1 MREFAMLDL
10 QMWVLFVLG
19 IVIMFIG
26 LYQLAPTA
34 ASAEAN
40 ATALASAPA
49 PAASERTSTTRLS
62 LSRRVPT
69 MPGNGESPPPGGMMA
84 RVANGSRQRS
94 DAGMGQQ
101 EEPAKVC
108 DESCDARRIRVATKG
123 STIDTCSGRAN
134 APIDDERLTS

>member
-1 MREFAMLDL
+1 MLDL

-40 ATALASAPA
+40 ATALASAPAPA

-101 EEPAKVC
+101 EEPVKVC
-108 DESCDARRIRVATKG
+108 DESYDARRKRVATKC